1 MSLPENIDQV
11 YGNNPITSNDPGDLI
26 YIGRSPY
33 GATDD
38 AAILFSDFAAQFAT
52 PAQIQQQ
59 AFVSGNDS
67 GVADAYIITLSPAI
81 TSYIDGMIVIMT
93 SPLNPNVTN
102 SPTLNINGLGDTPIS
117 NPNNQPMG
125 IGDINPICPAIF
137 QYNLSQTDFILINPQ
152 NIMTSTTSLYGGAN
166 GPFNFMQDMGAANAY
181 LLQNNYIPQ
190 DSLLPVTGSVFYFTP
205 SNSNTGASTLGL
217 NGQAP
222 SNFVNNDGSALSSGQ
237 LIVGSYYSVTY
248 DGTNFILLNPS
259 SVGDSVTPADIQ
271 NQAFTHAFDSGI
283 ANAYVMTLTPNV
295 PSSSHGQTFLLFPSN
310 ANTGA
315 STLDVGFGA
324 TEIYAN
330 GSALVGGELIDG
342 LPYFLIFDSFN
353 SKFNLINTSIGGIT
367 SSGIASGQVLIANS
381 TSSAISSANFTWD
394 NTKNSLAVGNSAT
407 TNGKTN
413 AFGLGTNCNPQY
425 NGCFIIG
432 DGANSAAGGTQ
443 TNQFE
448 ASFTN
453 GFLFKSAGF
462 AVIEID
468 NQQNIITRSPTYDQ
482 DVFYQIP
489 VTGFTITIN
498 GGASRYLLDPAGT
511 LAAGT
516 IILPGDAST
525 IDGKIISFS
534 SSQIITSLTIQA
546 NTGQSLAN
554 GMPTTI
560 TAGQGYSF
568 IFKNSN
574 STWYRL
580 Y

>member
-38 AAILFSDFAAQFAT
+38 AAILFSDFAAQFGAAYT
-52 PAQIQQQ
+52 PAALTETSDTNVIL
-59 AFVSGNDS
+59 
-67 GVADAYIITLSPAI
+67 TL
-81 TSYIDGMIVIMT
+81 
-93 SPLNPNVTN
+93 
-102 SPTLNINGLGDTPIS
+102 
-117 NPNNQPMG
+117 
-125 IGDINPICPAIF
+125 
-137 QYNLSQTDFILINPQ
+137 
-152 NIMTSTTSLYGGAN
+152 GGA
-166 GPFNFMQDMGAANAY
+166 PTTA
-181 LLQNNYIPQ
+181 LLQATSITV
-190 DSLLPVTGSVFYFTP
+190 SWSGL
-205 SNSNTGASTLGL
+205 LGL
-217 NGQAP
+217 ARGGTNANLTAAAGGITYSTA
-222 SNFVNNDGSALSSGQ
+222 SALALSAAGTSGQ
-237 LIVGSYYSVTY
+237 LFQSA
-248 DGTNFILLNPS
+248 GTNAPVWTTNTYPSTDSKGDILYASAANTIGGLAIGSTGNILTIS
-259 SVGDSVTPADIQ
+259 SGLPAWTTATYPATTTV
-271 NQAFTHAFDSGI
+271 NQI
-283 ANAYVMTLTPNV
+283 LY
-295 PSSSHGQTFLLFPSN
+295 SSSANVIGGITTANNGVMITGTTGTPSFLANSGTAGFVLTANSGAPPSWQ
-310 ANTGA
+310 AA
-315 STLDVGFGA
+315 S
-324 TEIYAN
+324 
-330 GSALVGGELIDG
+330 S
-342 LPYFLIFDSFN
+342 
-353 SKFNLINTSIGGIT
+353 GGIT

-394 NTKNSLAVGNSAT
+394 NTNNSLAVGNSAT

-413 AFGLGTNCNPQY
+413 AFGLGTNCNPQF

-511 LAAGT
+511 LATGT
-516 IILPGDAST
+516 IILPGNAST